1 MQQDDD
7 FNPFPSSTPTRS
19 DLLQSP
25 PIPLVAVALHP
36 ENQPNTYSQEEY
48 DKLFRQYDAWKKHAK
63 SLEEGFF
70 AIADMMYETLAFLN
84 AVRLMQG
91 KTPLM
96 ITDINAIIES
106 NAVLSQLTNDI
117 RQASIESGY
126 GLVSELVNSQNHLRN
141 GILAQWAE
149 KMRDPHSRSDIAREM
164 RLFQDIDSTRIQ
176 DELFEN
182 AARAQKTADTQ
193 SSASPSNPIPQP
205 GANMHIQVSYQGEL
219 HTLAT
224 HKASNTQITTD
235 APVDNGGKGA
245 CFSPTD
251 LLATA
256 LASCCFTMM
265 AKKAE
270 QMGVPFAGTADVQ
283 KIMTAEPRR
292 VAEIIIDFHLEHA
305 HDEKTRSILQATAHA
320 CPVGRSLA
328 AELKQILRFHYP
340 EAS

>member
-126 GLVSELVNSQNHLRN
+126 GLVSELVNSQKPP
-141 GILAQWAE
+141 AQRHPRT
-149 KMRDPHSRSDIAREM
+149 M
-164 RLFQDIDSTRIQ
+164 
-176 DELFEN
+176 
-182 AARAQKTADTQ
+182 
-193 SSASPSNPIPQP
+193 
-205 GANMHIQVSYQGEL
+205 
-219 HTLAT
+219 
-224 HKASNTQITTD
+224 
-235 APVDNGGKGA
+235 GGKNA
-245 CFSPTD
+245 RP
-251 LLATA
+251 A
-256 LASCCFTMM
+256 LTQRHRPGNAPLSRHR
-265 AKKAE
+265 
-270 QMGVPFAGTADVQ
+270 QHPH
-283 KIMTAEPRR
+283 P
-292 VAEIIIDFHLEHA
+292 
-305 HDEKTRSILQATAHA
+305 
-320 CPVGRSLA
+320 GRTL
-328 AELKQILRFHYP
+328 
-340 EAS
+340 